1 MWDTRVYATVINCL
15 NESIALKVRKKIIRG
30 NTNIDDIQ
38 TKINKNSSLNMD
50 IKEGL
55 FLRGENNFV
64 DQVNGN
70 KVCLI

>member
-1 MWDTRVYATVINCL
+1 MGYPVDATVINCL
-15 NESIALKVRKKIIRG
+15 NESIALKVRKKLIRG

-55 FLRGENNFV
+55 FLKGENNFV
-64 DQVNGN
+64 DQVPWK